1 MNSNTL
7 LEKLDKTLSPIGAKI
22 GEQRHLK
29 SISTGMMMTLPLIVI
44 GSIFLI
50 IANPP
55 VNPELV
61 DPNTTNIFMKFLLAW
76 KNFAVENYGAIT
88 TPYDMTMGMAGLMSA
103 FTIAYCLAGEYKMN
117 NAMAG
122 LISTSVFLMVCAPA
136 SEGSIPLSFLGADGL
151 FVAIIIGLV
160 SVEITRFIENK
171 GWQVKFPDSV
181 PPAVTSFVNSML
193 PLLINIIVIYGINI
207 VKFPDSVPPAV
218 TSFVNSMLPLLINI
232 IVIYGINIIVVST
245 MGVNIPQAVMKV
257 LSPALAVV
265 DNIWGFLAIITFGN
279 ILWILGVNGTSIIF
293 PIVFALGIKNTG
305 LNADLVAAGQD
316 PSVYMNLQ
324 MFRVAILGG
333 AGNTIGLALL
343 MAKSKSAHLKSLGRL
358 ATVPG
363 ICGINEPIIFG
374 TPIVFNPIL
383 AIPFIITPIVT
394 VTLTYFAQVFGFI
407 TPGYMI
413 DPSFTPFFVQAY
425 LSSMDFKN
433 VIFVFALA
441 AISVAIYYPFFKVYE
456 KNMLKQENGEETTS
470 VA

>member
-193 PLLINIIVIYGINI
+193 PLL
-207 VKFPDSVPPAV
+207 
-218 TSFVNSMLPLLINI
+218 MNI

-245 MGVNIPQAVMKV
+245 MGVNIPQAVMKI

-456 KNMLKQENGEETTS
+456 KNMLRQENGEETTS

>member
-1 MNSNTL
+1 MNSNIL

-61 DPNTTNIFMKFLLAW
+61 DPNTANIFMKFLLAW

-117 NAMAG
+117 TAMAG

-136 SEGSIPLSFLGADGL
+136 SEGNIPLSFLGADGL

-181 PPAVTSFVNSML
+181 PPAV
-193 PLLINIIVIYGINI
+193 
-207 VKFPDSVPPAV
+207 A
-218 TSFVNSMLPLLINI
+218 SFVNSMLPLLINI

-245 MGVNIPQAVMKV
+245 MGVNIPQAVMKI

-316 PSVYMNLQ
+316 PNLYMNLQ

-333 AGNTIGLALL
+333 AGNTIGLAIL

-433 VIFVFALA
+433 VIFVFVLV

-456 KNMLKQENGEETTS
+456 KNMLRQENGEETTS

>member
-44 GSIFLI
+44 GSLFLI

-61 DPNTTNIFMKFLLAW
+61 DPNTANVFMKFLLAW
-76 KNFAVENYGAIT
+76 KNFAVENYATLT

-103 FTIAYCLAGEYKMN
+103 FTIAYCLAGEYKMK

-160 SVEITRFIENK
+160 SVEITRFVENK
-171 GWQVKFPDSV
+171 GWQ
-181 PPAVTSFVNSML
+181 
-193 PLLINIIVIYGINI
+193 

-245 MGVNIPQAVMKV
+245 MGVNIPQAVMKI

-265 DNIWGFLAIITFGN
+265 DNVWGFLAIITFGN

-324 MFRVAILGG
+324 MFRIAILGG
-333 AGNTIGLALL
+333 AGNTLGLALL

-383 AIPFIITPIVT
+383 AIPFIITPIIT

-433 VIFVFALA
+433 VIFVFALV
-441 AISVAIYYPFFKVYE
+441 AISMAIYYPFFKVYE
-456 KNMLKQENGEETTS
+456 KNMLRQENGDETTS

>member
-193 PLLINIIVIYGINI
+193 PLL
-207 VKFPDSVPPAV
+207 
-218 TSFVNSMLPLLINI
+218 MNI

-456 KNMLKQENGEETTS
+456 KNMLRQENGEETTS

>member
-1 MNSNTL
+1 
-7 LEKLDKTLSPIGAKI
+7 
-22 GEQRHLK
+22 
-29 SISTGMMMTLPLIVI
+29 
-44 GSIFLI
+44 
-50 IANPP
+50 
-55 VNPELV
+55 
-61 DPNTTNIFMKFLLAW
+61 
-76 KNFAVENYGAIT
+76 
-88 TPYDMTMGMAGLMSA
+88 MTMGMAGLMSA

-181 PPAVTSFVNSML
+181 PPASFVNSML
-193 PLLINIIVIYGINI
+193 PLLMNII
-207 VKFPDSVPPAV
+207 
-218 TSFVNSMLPLLINI
+218 L
-232 IVIYGINIIVVST
+232 IYGINIIVVST

-305 LNADLVAAGQD
+305 LNADLVAAGQH

>member
-1 MNSNTL
+1 MNSNAL
-7 LEKLDKTLSPIGAKI
+7 LEKLDKILSPIGAKI

-61 DPNTTNIFMKFLLAW
+61 DPNTANMFMKFLLAW
-76 KNFAVENYGAIT
+76 KNFAVENYGVLT
-88 TPYDMTMGMAGLMSA
+88 TPYDMTMGMSGLMSA
-103 FTIAYCLAGEYKMN
+103 FAIAYCLAGEYKMN

-181 PPAVTSFVNSML
+181 PPAVASFVNSML
-193 PLLINIIVIYGINI
+193 PLL
-207 VKFPDSVPPAV
+207 
-218 TSFVNSMLPLLINI
+218 MNI
-232 IVIYGINIIVVST
+232 IVIYGINIIVLYT
-245 MGVNIPQAVMKV
+245 MGVNIPQAVTEI

-265 DNIWGFLAIITFGN
+265 DNVWGFLAIITFGN

-374 TPIVFNPIL
+374 APIVFNPIL

-433 VIFVFALA
+433 VIFVFVLVV
-441 AISVAIYYPFFKVYE
+441 ISITIYYPFFKIYE
-456 KNMLKQENGEETTS
+456 KNMLRQEKWGETTS
-470 VA
+470 VS

>member
-193 PLLINIIVIYGINI
+193 PLL
-207 VKFPDSVPPAV
+207 
-218 TSFVNSMLPLLINI
+218 MNI

>member
-193 PLLINIIVIYGINI
+193 PLLMNII
-207 VKFPDSVPPAV
+207 
-218 TSFVNSMLPLLINI
+218 L
-232 IVIYGINIIVVST
+232 IYGINIIVVST

-324 MFRVAILGG
+324 MFRIAILGG

>member
-193 PLLINIIVIYGINI
+193 PLLMNII
-207 VKFPDSVPPAV
+207 
-218 TSFVNSMLPLLINI
+218 L
-232 IVIYGINIIVVST
+232 IYGINIIVVST

>member
-7 LEKLDKTLSPIGAKI
+7 LEKLDKRLSPIGAKI

-61 DPNTTNIFMKFLLAW
+61 DPNTANIFMKFLLAW

-181 PPAVTSFVNSML
+181 PPAVASFVNSML
-193 PLLINIIVIYGINI
+193 PLL
-207 VKFPDSVPPAV
+207 
-218 TSFVNSMLPLLINI
+218 MNI

-245 MGVNIPQAVMKV
+245 MGVNIPQAVMKI

-433 VIFVFALA
+433 VIFVFALV
-441 AISVAIYYPFFKVYE
+441 AISMAIYYPFFKVYE
-456 KNMLKQENGEETTS
+456 KNMLRQENGEETTS

>member
-44 GSIFLI
+44 GSLFLI

-61 DPNTTNIFMKFLLAW
+61 DPNTANIFMKFLLAW
-76 KNFAVENYGAIT
+76 KNFAVENYGALT
-88 TPYDMTMGMAGLMSA
+88 TPYDMTMGMSGLMSA
-103 FTIAYCLAGEYKMN
+103 FTIAYCLAGEYKMK

-193 PLLINIIVIYGINI
+193 PLL
-207 VKFPDSVPPAV
+207 
-218 TSFVNSMLPLLINI
+218 MNI
-232 IVIYGINIIVVST
+232 IVIYGINIIVLST
-245 MGVNIPQAVMKV
+245 MGVNIPQAVMKI

-265 DNIWGFLAIITFGN
+265 DNVWGFLAIITFGN

-433 VIFVFALA
+433 VIFVFALV
-441 AISVAIYYPFFKVYE
+441 AISMVIYYPFFKVYE
-456 KNMLKQENGEETTS
+456 KNMLRQENGEETTS

>member
-207 VKFPDSVPPAV
+207 
-218 TSFVNSMLPLLINI
+218 L
-232 IVIYGINIIVVST
+232 VVST

-293 PIVFALGIKNTG
+293 PIVFALGLKNTG

-456 KNMLKQENGEETTS
+456 KNMLKQENGE
-470 VA
+470 